1 MASDPESAPLPPRS
15 RALVRYALLLT
26 RTPQRVTAADL
37 ISLRDAGFGD
47 PGIHDAASV
56 TAYFNFVNRIAAG
69 LGVEQ
74 EHEP

>member
-1 MASDPESAPLPPRS
+1 MVTNPESAPLPPRA

-37 ISLRDAGFGD
+37 IPLRDAGLGD

-69 LGVEQ
+69 LGVALEG
-74 EHEP
+74 EP